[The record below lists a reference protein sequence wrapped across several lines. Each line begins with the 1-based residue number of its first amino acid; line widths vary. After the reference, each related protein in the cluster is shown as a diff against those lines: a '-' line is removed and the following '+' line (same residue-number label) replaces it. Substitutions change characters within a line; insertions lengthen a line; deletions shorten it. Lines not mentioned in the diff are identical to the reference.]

1 MEVHVNPTAV
11 RLFSFVCAIAAL
23 ACASIAPAYGQ
34 IARTEVITFQSAT
47 LTDQEFLSGAKG
59 GKAVTLGGVLRLP
72 AGTGKVPVAILLH
85 GSGGVSGYVTEWE
98 DDYNALGMGTFV
110 IDSFT
115 GRGIVNTNVDQFVLG
130 RLAMIIDSYRALEV
144 LARHPRV
151 DPSRIVLMGFS
162 RGGQSAL
169 YASLKRFHRM
179 HGPDG
184 LSFAAFIPLYANCGT
199 TFVDD
204 DDLVDRPVRMFHG
217 SADDYVPVAPCRS
230 YVQRLK
236 AKSRD
241 VQLTEYADAGHVF
254 DGKAF
259 KTPLIV
265 PNWQTFRKCV
275 LAEAQSGTVINTQT
289 GQVFANGDP
298 CIELGPTVVYNE
310 KASREVRLAVTDFM
324 KATVLKK

>member
-1 MEVHVNPTAV
+1 MNATPIRFLSLICT
-11 RLFSFVCAIAAL
+11 IGAL
-23 ACASIAPAYGQ
+23 AYASIAPVYGQ
-34 IARTEVITFQSAT
+34 IARTEVIAFQSMT
-47 LTDQEFLSGAKG
+47 LSDQEFLSGRKD
-59 GKAVTLGGVLRLP
+59 GKQVTLGGVLRLP
-72 AGTGKVPVAILLH
+72 AGTGKIPVAILLH
-85 GSGGVSGYVTEWE
+85 GSGGISGYVTDWE
-98 DDYNALGMGTFV
+98 ADYNALGMGTFV

-115 GRGIVNTNVDQFVLG
+115 GRGIVNTNVNQFVLG
-130 RLAMIIDSYRALEV
+130 RLAMIIDAYRALEV
-144 LARHPRV
+144 LANHPRV

-179 HGPDG
+179 HGPEA
-184 LSFAAFIPLYANCGT
+184 LSFAAFIPMYANCGT

-204 DDLVDRPVRMFHG
+204 EDLVDRPVRMFHG
-217 SADDYVPVAPCRS
+217 SADNYVAVAPCRS

-236 AKSRD
+236 AKGRD

-275 LAEAQSGTVINTQT
+275 LAETQSGTIVNTQT
-289 GQVFANGDP
+289 GQLFDNGDP

-310 KASREVRLAVTDFM
+310 KASREVRMAVAEFM
-324 KATVLKK
+324 NATVNKK

>member
-1 MEVHVNPTAV
+1 MNATPIRFLSLICT
-11 RLFSFVCAIAAL
+11 IGAL
-23 ACASIAPAYGQ
+23 AYASIAPAYGQ
-34 IARTEVITFQSAT
+34 IARTEVITFQSMT
-47 LTDQEFLSGAKG
+47 LSDQEFLSGRKD
-59 GKAVTLGGVLRLP
+59 GKQVTLGGVLRLP
-72 AGTGKVPVAILLH
+72 AGTGKIPVAILLH
-85 GSGGVSGYVTEWE
+85 GSGGISGYVTDWE
-98 DDYNALGMGTFV
+98 ADYNALGMGTFV

-115 GRGIVNTNVDQFVLG
+115 GRGIVNTNVNQFVLG
-130 RLAMIIDSYRALEV
+130 RLAMIIDAYRALEV
-144 LARHPRV
+144 LANHPRV
-151 DPSRIVLMGFS
+151 DPSRIALMGFS

-179 HGPDG
+179 HGPEA
-184 LSFAAFIPLYANCGT
+184 LSFAAFIPMYANCGT

-204 DDLVDRPVRMFHG
+204 EDLVDRPVRMFHG
-217 SADDYVPVAPCRS
+217 SPDNYVAVAPCRS

-236 AKSRD
+236 AKGRD

-275 LAEAQSGTVINTQT
+275 LAETQSRTIVNTKT
-289 GQVFANGDP
+289 GQLFDNGDP

-310 KASREVRLAVTDFM
+310 KASREVRMAVAEFM
-324 KATVLKK
+324 NATVNKK

>member
-1 MEVHVNPTAV
+1 MNATPIRFLSLICT
-11 RLFSFVCAIAAL
+11 IGAL
-23 ACASIAPAYGQ
+23 AYASIAPVYGQ
-34 IARTEVITFQSAT
+34 IARTEVIAFQSMT
-47 LTDQEFLSGAKG
+47 LSDQEFLSGRKD
-59 GKAVTLGGVLRLP
+59 GKQVTLGGVLRLP
-72 AGTGKVPVAILLH
+72 AGTGKIPVAILLH
-85 GSGGVSGYVTEWE
+85 GSGGISGYVTDWE
-98 DDYNALGMGTFV
+98 ADYNALGMGTFV

-115 GRGIVNTNVDQFVLG
+115 GRGIVNTNVNQFVLG
-130 RLAMIIDSYRALEV
+130 RLAMIIDAYRALEV
-144 LARHPRV
+144 LANHPRV

-179 HGPDG
+179 HGPEA
-184 LSFAAFIPLYANCGT
+184 LSFAAFIPMYANCGT

-204 DDLVDRPVRMFHG
+204 EDLVDRPVRMFHG
-217 SADDYVPVAPCRS
+217 SADNYVSVAPCRS

-236 AKSRD
+236 AKGRD

-275 LAEAQSGTVINTQT
+275 LAETQSGTIVNTQT
-289 GQVFANGDP
+289 GQLFDNGDP

-310 KASREVRLAVTDFM
+310 KASREVRMAVAEFM
-324 KATVLKK
+324 NATVNKK

>member
-1 MEVHVNPTAV
+1 
-11 RLFSFVCAIAAL
+11 
-23 ACASIAPAYGQ
+23 
-34 IARTEVITFQSAT
+34 
-47 LTDQEFLSGAKG
+47 
-59 GKAVTLGGVLRLP
+59 
-72 AGTGKVPVAILLH
+72 
-85 GSGGVSGYVTEWE
+85 
-98 DDYNALGMGTFV
+98 
-110 IDSFT
+110 
-115 GRGIVNTNVDQFVLG
+115 
-130 RLAMIIDSYRALEV
+130 
-144 LARHPRV
+144 
-151 DPSRIVLMGFS
+151 
-162 RGGQSAL
+162 
-169 YASLKRFHRM
+169 M

-184 LSFAAFIPLYANCGT
+184 MSFAAFIPLYANCGT

-217 SADDYVPVAPCRS
+217 SADNYVPVAPCRP

-236 AKSRD
+236 AKGRD
-241 VQLTEYADAGHVF
+241 VQLTEYADARHVF

>member
-1 MEVHVNPTAV
+1 MNATPIRFLSLICT
-11 RLFSFVCAIAAL
+11 IGAL
-23 ACASIAPAYGQ
+23 AYASIAPAYGQ
-34 IARTEVITFQSAT
+34 IARTEVITFQSMT
-47 LTDQEFLSGAKG
+47 LSDQEFLSGRKD
-59 GKAVTLGGVLRLP
+59 GKQVTLGGVLCLP
-72 AGTGKVPVAILLH
+72 AGTGKIPVAILLH
-85 GSGGVSGYVTEWE
+85 GSGGISGNVTDWE
-98 DDYNALGMGTFV
+98 ADYNALGMGTFV

-115 GRGIVNTNVDQFVLG
+115 GRGIVNTNVNQFVLG
-130 RLAMIIDSYRALEV
+130 RLAMIIDAYRALEV
-144 LARHPRV
+144 LANHPRV

-179 HGPDG
+179 HGPEA
-184 LSFAAFIPLYANCGT
+184 LSFAAFIPMYANCGT

-204 DDLVDRPVRMFHG
+204 EDLVDRPVRMFHG
-217 SADDYVPVAPCRS
+217 SADNYVSVAPCRS

-236 AKSRD
+236 AKGRD

-254 DGKAF
+254 DGKAL

-275 LAEAQSGTVINTQT
+275 LAETQSGTIVNTQT
-289 GQVFANGDP
+289 GQVFDNGDP

-310 KASREVRLAVTDFM
+310 KASREVRMAVAEFM
-324 KATVLKK
+324 NATVNKK

>member
-1 MEVHVNPTAV
+1 MNATPIRFLSLICT
-11 RLFSFVCAIAAL
+11 IGAL
-23 ACASIAPAYGQ
+23 AYASIAPAYGQ
-34 IARTEVITFQSAT
+34 IARTEVITFQSMT
-47 LTDQEFLSGAKG
+47 LSDQEFLSGRKD
-59 GKAVTLGGVLRLP
+59 GKQVTLGGVLRLP
-72 AGTGKVPVAILLH
+72 AGTGKIPVAILLH
-85 GSGGVSGYVTEWE
+85 GSGGISGNVTDWE
-98 DDYNALGMGTFV
+98 ADYNALGMGTFV

-115 GRGIVNTNVDQFVLG
+115 GRGIVNTNVNQFVLG
-130 RLAMIIDSYRALEV
+130 RLAMIIDAYRALEV
-144 LARHPRV
+144 LANHPRV

-179 HGPDG
+179 HGPEA
-184 LSFAAFIPLYANCGT
+184 LSFAAFIPMYANCGT

-204 DDLVDRPVRMFHG
+204 EDLVDRPVRMFHG
-217 SADDYVPVAPCRS
+217 SADNYVSVAPCRS

-236 AKSRD
+236 AKGRD

-254 DGKAF
+254 DGKAL

-275 LAEAQSGTVINTQT
+275 LAETQSGTIVNTQT
-289 GQVFANGDP
+289 GQVFDNGDP

-310 KASREVRLAVTDFM
+310 KASREVRMAVAEFM
-324 KATVLKK
+324 NATVNKK

>member
-1 MEVHVNPTAV
+1 MNATPIRFLSLICT
-11 RLFSFVCAIAAL
+11 IGAL
-23 ACASIAPAYGQ
+23 AYASIAPVYGQ
-34 IARTEVITFQSAT
+34 IARTEVITFQSMT
-47 LTDQEFLSGAKG
+47 LSDQEFLSGRKD
-59 GKAVTLGGVLRLP
+59 GKQVTLGGVLRLP
-72 AGTGKVPVAILLH
+72 AGTGKIPVAILLH
-85 GSGGVSGYVTEWE
+85 GSGGISGYVTDWE
-98 DDYNALGMGTFV
+98 ADYNALGMGTFV

-115 GRGIVNTNVDQFVLG
+115 GRGIVNTNVNQFVLG
-130 RLAMIIDSYRALEV
+130 RLAMIIDAYRALEV
-144 LARHPRV
+144 LANHPRV

-169 YASLKRFHRM
+169 YASLKRFHRT
-179 HGPDG
+179 HGPEA
-184 LSFAAFIPLYANCGT
+184 LSFAAFIPMYANCGT

-204 DDLVDRPVRMFHG
+204 EDLVDRPVRMFHG
-217 SADDYVPVAPCRS
+217 SADNYVTVAPCRL

-236 AKSRD
+236 AKARD

-275 LAEAQSGTVINTQT
+275 LAETQSGTIVNTQT
-289 GQVFANGDP
+289 GQLFDNGDP

-310 KASREVRLAVTDFM
+310 KASREVRMAVAEFM
-324 KATVLKK
+324 NATVNKK